1 MVRTNNNN
9 DENNNN
15 GTENNEIIVE
25 SESST
30 PPNIEFDQAPI
41 VNWKIVA
48 TSNTPTPRFD
58 NTLVYYNK
66 FIYSY
71 GGSEN
76 SINNGG
82 FQQFVKLDLSTFQ
95 WQTLPAPPR
104 TRIVHTSVVHGDCMY
119 VFGGGVYEDVRTSLF
134 GGTTKI
140 FKTIN
145 ELWKFEFLQNQ
156 WTQILSNQIQQT
168 TVPTQEMIKESL
180 ANPEPRDGHCAVVVD
195 DNMYI
200 IGGSQTISTANSIG
214 SVFYTNTKIYNI
226 TTNTWRSVISPEF
239 GRLGSTVVYKH
250 LDGTKCIYFF
260 GGYGRDNN
268 PTNKLYKFDIKS
280 EEWEEVLPKKPST
293 STSDEIIIPEP
304 RYGHSANVFQDKML
318 VYGGYSKKKGFLRDF
333 YSFDFDKE
341 EWKQILTEGPP
352 KRRRHS
358 TVLIENFDGS
368 NKPKL
373 FLYGGSYQSCLYN
386 DLWEY
391 SFPNPVQI
399 PSDNLIEDFS
409 TLFRNAKQ
417 YFSDISFSF
426 QSTELVGEDNNDDNN
441 NNNSTTPTIVTK
453 EIYAHK
459 NILSVRSQYF
469 YSLFNSGLKE
479 SFEKVIKINER
490 YEDFKILVE
499 FLYSGNEDLVTLE
512 NCIGILYLSDLYC
525 VPRLK
530 TICEA
535 KATEGIDC
543 ETVVQIFKEADSFK
557 LTKLRK
563 LCLNFIARN
572 HKELV
577 KQGSLNQLSPSV
589 LIEIMDYL
597 SSSSSSSSSTI
608 TTTTN

>member
-1 MVRTNNNN
+1 MVRNVVTIDNNENIDNNN
-9 DENNNN
+9 ENV
-15 GTENNEIIVE
+15 G
-25 SESST
+25 ESST
-30 PPNIEFDQAPI
+30 PPNIEIDQTPI

-82 FQQFVKLDLSTFQ
+82 FQQFVKLDLSNFQ
-95 WQTLPAPPR
+95 WQTLAAPPR
-104 TRIVHTSVVHGDCMY
+104 TRIVHSSVIHGDCMY
-119 VFGGGVYEDVRTSLF
+119 VFGGGVYEDVKTSFL
-134 GGTTKI
+134 GATTKV

-145 ELWKFEFLQNQ
+145 ELWKYEFLLNQ

-168 TVPTQEMIKESL
+168 TIPTQSMINESL
-180 ANPEPRDGHCAVVVD
+180 INPEPRDGHCAVVVD

-200 IGGSQTISTANSIG
+200 IGGSQTISTTNSIG
-214 SVFYTNTKIYNI
+214 SVFFTNTKIYNI
-226 TTNTWRSVISPEF
+226 PTNTWRSVISPEF
-239 GRLGSTVVYKH
+239 GRLGSAVVYKH

-260 GGYGRDNN
+260 GGYGKDSN

-280 EEWEEVLPKKPST
+280 EEWEEVLQKSNNNT
-293 STSDEIIIPEP
+293 QQQEIIIPES

-352 KRRRHS
+352 RRRRHS
-358 TVLIENFDGS
+358 TVLIENYDGT

-373 FLYGGSYQSCLYN
+373 YLYGGSYQSCLYN

-417 YFSDISFSF
+417 YFSDICFSLE
-426 QSTELVGEDNNDDNN
+426 STEPIVGS
-441 NNNSTTPTIVTK
+441 NSDETIVITK
-453 EIYAHK
+453 EIFAHK

-469 YSLFNSGLKE
+469 DSLFKSGLKE

-499 FLYSGNEDLVTLE
+499 FLYSGNEELVILE

-577 KQGSLNQLSPSV
+577 KQGSLNQLPPSV

-597 SSSSSSSSSTI
+597 SSSPTSTVQ
-608 TTTTN
+608 TTTTNTN

>member
-1 MVRTNNNN
+1 MARTNS
-9 DENNNN
+9 ENNNN
-15 GTENNEIIVE
+15 NQYVGESE

-30 PPNIEFDQAPI
+30 PPNIELDQAPI
-41 VNWKIVA
+41 VNWKIIA

-66 FIYSY
+66 FLYSY

-76 SINNGG
+76 SINSG

-95 WQTLPAPPR
+95 WQTLSAPPR
-104 TRIVHTSVVHGDCMY
+104 TRIVHSSVIHGDCMY
-119 VFGGGVYEDVRTSLF
+119 VFGGGVYEDVRTSFL

-156 WTQILSNQIQQT
+156 WTQILSNAIQQT
-168 TVPTQEMIKESL
+168 TSPSQSMTNESL
-180 ANPEPRDGHCAVVVD
+180 NNPEPRDGHCAVVVD

-200 IGGSQTISTANSIG
+200 IGGSQTISTNNSIS
-214 SVFYTNTKIYNI
+214 SVFFRNTKIYNI
-226 TTNTWRSVISPEF
+226 TTNTWRSVTSPEF
-239 GRLGSTVVYKH
+239 GRLGSAVVYKH

-260 GGYGRDNN
+260 GGYGLDGNS
-268 PTNKLYKFDIKS
+268 TNKLYKFDIES
-280 EEWEEVLPKKPST
+280 EEWLEVIPKKSSLGDDT
-293 STSDEIIIPEP
+293 IIIPET

-352 KRRRHS
+352 RRRRHS

-409 TLFRNAKQ
+409 TLFKNAKQ
-417 YFSDISFSF
+417 YFSDICFSLE
-426 QSTELVGEDNNDDNN
+426 STELVGEDNNDNSNN
-441 NNNSTTPTIVTK
+441 NNNSNISKPTIVIK

-490 YEDFKILVE
+490 YEDFKILIE
-499 FLYSGNEDLVTLE
+499 FLYSGNEDLVLLE

-597 SSSSSSSSSTI
+597 SSSPTSTSTTS
-608 TTTTN
+608 TTTSN